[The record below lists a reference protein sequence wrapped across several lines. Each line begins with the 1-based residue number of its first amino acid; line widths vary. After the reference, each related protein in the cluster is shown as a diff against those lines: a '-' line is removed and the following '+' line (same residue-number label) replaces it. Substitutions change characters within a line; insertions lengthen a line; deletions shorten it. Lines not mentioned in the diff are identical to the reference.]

1 MPAALAVLAL
11 LTAGVTAAAGPASAA
26 TVRTSATVKTPVAV
40 VTPSQAL
47 AVVKAY
53 RATVNEANKT
63 YDTALRDT
71 VEGGAARV
79 SDDADYRLSTTLGY
93 ETYLPIKDVGL
104 RVLVPLQSHYPA
116 VFVALTRTKYGT
128 NAAGKYTYALLFQ
141 KASSQ
146 AAWKMTASP
155 SFSSAALPVFAP
167 DKNGYLPALDAST
180 LAVQPAALYPAL
192 LKATNLAGTG
202 QHPSA
207 AWAFNSIWRDDLVLS
222 AADRVDRR
230 QTYSSNH
237 IAPVCI
243 ATRTGGLCFTSAAEV
258 EVDTLSPAELAQG
271 YTYVID
277 TMDRQYNAGGV
288 AQGSY
293 VTLRTV
299 QQVQA
304 AVVVPRKGAAA
315 KLALNGVLFSTIS
328 GTGTL
333 APPSAG

>member
-1 MPAALAVLAL
+1 MPLRRSLPAALAVLAL
-11 LTAGVTAAAGPASAA
+11 LTAGVTADSGPASAA
-26 TVRTSATVKTPVAV
+26 TVKSSVPV
-40 VTPSQAL
+40 VTPNQAL

-63 YDTALRDT
+63 YDTSLRDT

-79 SDDADYRLSTTLGY
+79 SDDADYRLSTSVGY
-93 ETYLPIKDVGL
+93 EAYLPIKDVGL

-116 VFVALTRTKYGT
+116 VFVALTRTRYGT

-141 KASSQ
+141 KSSSQ
-146 AAWKMTASP
+146 AGWKMTASP
-155 SFSSAALPVFAP
+155 SFSSAALPVFSL

-192 LKATNLAGTG
+192 LKATNLAGAG
-202 QHPSA
+202 QDPSA
-207 AWAFNSIWRDDLVLS
+207 AWALNSIWRDDLVLS

-230 QTYSSNH
+230 QTYGSNH

-243 ATRTGGLCFTSAAEV
+243 AIRTGGLCFASAAEV
-258 EVDTLSPAELAQG
+258 EVDTLTPAELGQG
-271 YTYVID
+271 FTYVID
-277 TMDRQYNAGGV
+277 SMDRQYNAGGV

-293 VTLRTV
+293 TMLRTV

-304 AVVVPRKGAAA
+304 AVLVPRKGAST
-315 KLALNGVLFSTIS
+315 KLSLNGVLFSTIS

-333 APPSAG
+333 APSAG